1 MQDTLILGGI
11 EFTNRLFTGTGKFPD
26 KNIIPKILK
35 SSSSQMITVALRRV
49 DTQAQEENILNYI
62 SKDIVILPNTS
73 GARNA
78 EEAVLLARLA
88 REAGCGDFI
97 KIEVI
102 NDNKYLFP
110 DNEETIKATK
120 ILSEEGFIV
129 LPYMMPDLIAARKL
143 KEAGAAAIMPL
154 GSPIGS
160 NLGMQTIDMIKIL
173 IENIDLKSKR
183 AVITSLKKRKNLLVR
198 PSVANISNIYV
209 TFSVEEPELNL
220 SQVNRFL
227 ISAESMGVEV
237 SLVLTKC
244 DLISD
249 KRRSYLIDKFEKWGY
264 QVITLNLQKSD
275 CFKNLLAELK
285 QKECSI
291 FMGPSGVGKTTLLN
305 MIIPG
310 LQNSTSP
317 VSNKI
322 KRGKNTTRNVE
333 LFSMSNQSYIV
344 DTPGFNMQPLEVDIK
359 LLPNLYSE
367 IYKQVIEE
375 GIKCKFRNCLH
386 LNDEGCNLN
395 KSFERYSFYKEMIES
410 SKSHYYQNQE
420 D

>member
-1 MQDTLILGGI
+1 MKTNSKHLGLVTKKFN
-11 EFTNRLFTGTGKFPD
+11 EFFFVDL
-26 KNIIPKILK
+26 KN
-35 SSSSQMITVALRRV
+35 
-49 DTQAQEENILNYI
+49 
-62 SKDIVILPNTS
+62 
-73 GARNA
+73 
-78 EEAVLLARLA
+78 
-88 REAGCGDFI
+88 
-97 KIEVI
+97 
-102 NDNKYLFP
+102 
-110 DNEETIKATK
+110 
-120 ILSEEGFIV
+120 
-129 LPYMMPDLIAARKL
+129 
-143 KEAGAAAIMPL
+143 KE
-154 GSPIGS
+154 
-160 NLGMQTIDMIKIL
+160 NLGNSERFLCKVRKSINFKDQFIYVGDEVEID
-173 IENIDLKSKR
+173 NIDLTSKR
-183 AVITSLKKRKNLLVR
+183 AVIVSLKKRQNLLNR
-198 PSVANISNIYV
+198 PSVANISNIYI
-209 TFSVEEPELNL
+209 TFSVEEPKLNL

-249 KRRSYLIDKFEKWGY
+249 KRRSYLLDKFEKWGY

-275 CFKNLLAELK
+275 CFKYLLAELK

-344 DTPGFNMQPLEVDIK
+344 DTPGFNMQPLEVDIR

-367 IYKQVIEE
+367 IYKQVIDE

-386 LNDEGCNLN
+386 LNDEGCNLD
-395 KSFERYSFYKEMIES
+395 KSFERYSFYREMIES
-410 SKSHYYQNQE
+410 SKSHYSQNLE

>member
-1 MQDTLILGGI
+1 M
-11 EFTNRLFTGTGKFPD
+11 
-26 KNIIPKILK
+26 KI
-35 SSSSQMITVALRRV
+35 
-49 DTQAQEENILNYI
+49 N
-62 SKDIVILPNTS
+62 SK
-73 GARNA
+73 
-78 EEAVLLARLA
+78 
-88 REAGCGDFI
+88 
-97 KIEVI
+97 
-102 NDNKYLFP
+102 
-110 DNEETIKATK
+110 
-120 ILSEEGFIV
+120 
-129 LPYMMPDLIAARKL
+129 
-143 KEAGAAAIMPL
+143 
-154 GSPIGS
+154 
-160 NLGMQTIDMIKIL
+160 NLGLVTKKFNDFFLVDLKNQKNSGNSEKFLCKVRKSINFKDQLIYVGDEVF
-173 IENIDLKSKR
+173 IENIDSKSKR
-183 AVITSLKKRKNLLVR
+183 AVITSLKERRNLLVR
-198 PSVANISNIYV
+198 PSVSNISNIYI
-209 TFSVEEPELNL
+209 TFSVEEPALNL

-249 KRRSYLIDKFEKWGY
+249 TKRSSLIDKFEKWGY
-264 QVITLNLQKSD
+264 QPITLNFEKSD
-275 CFKNLLAELK
+275 CFNNFLAELK
-285 QKECSI
+285 KKKCSI

-310 LQNSTSP
+310 LQNSTAP

-333 LFSMSNQSYIV
+333 LFSISNQSYIV
-344 DTPGFNMQPLEVDIK
+344 DTPGFNMQPLDVDIR

-367 IYKQVIEE
+367 IYKQVIDEE
-375 GIKCKFRNCLH
+375 IKCKFRDCLH

>member
-1 MQDTLILGGI
+1 M
-11 EFTNRLFTGTGKFPD
+11 
-26 KNIIPKILK
+26 KIK
-35 SSSSQMITVALRRV
+35 
-49 DTQAQEENILNYI
+49 
-62 SKDIVILPNTS
+62 
-73 GARNA
+73 
-78 EEAVLLARLA
+78 
-88 REAGCGDFI
+88 
-97 KIEVI
+97 
-102 NDNKYLFP
+102 NKYLGLV
-110 DNEETIKATK
+110 TK
-120 ILSEEGFIV
+120 KFNDFFLVDLKNQENFGNSEKFLCKVRKSINFKNQ
-129 LPYMMPDLIAARKL
+129 LIYVGD
-143 KEAGAAAIMPL
+143 EVV
-154 GSPIGS
+154 
-160 NLGMQTIDMIKIL
+160 
-173 IENIDLKSKR
+173 IENIDLKRKR

-198 PSVANISNIYV
+198 PSVANISNIYI
-209 TFSVEEPELNL
+209 TFSVEEPALNL

-249 KRRSYLIDKFEKWGY
+249 KRRSSLIDKFEKWGY
-264 QVITLNLQKSD
+264 HAITLNLEKTVY
-275 CFKNLLAELK
+275 FNNFLVELK

-305 MIIPG
+305 MVIPG
-310 LQNSTSP
+310 LQNRTAP

-333 LFSMSNQSYIV
+333 LFSISNQSYIV
-344 DTPGFNMQPLEVDIK
+344 DTPGFNMQPLEVDIR

-367 IYKQVIEE
+367 INKQIIDEE
-375 GIKCKFRNCLH
+375 IKCKFRNCLH
-386 LNDEGCNLN
+386 LDDEGCNLN

>member
-1 MQDTLILGGI
+1 MK
-11 EFTNRLFTGTGKFPD
+11 TN
-26 KNIIPKILK
+26 
-35 SSSSQMITVALRRV
+35 S
-49 DTQAQEENILNYI
+49 
-62 SKDIVILPNTS
+62 
-73 GARNA
+73 
-78 EEAVLLARLA
+78 
-88 REAGCGDFI
+88 
-97 KIEVI
+97 
-102 NDNKYLFP
+102 KYLGLV
-110 DNEETIKATK
+110 TK
-120 ILSEEGFIV
+120 KFNDFFLVDLKNQEDINNSEKFLCKVRKSINFK
-129 LPYMMPDLIAARKL
+129 DQLIYVGD
-143 KEAGAAAIMPL
+143 EVV
-154 GSPIGS
+154 
-160 NLGMQTIDMIKIL
+160 

-183 AVITSLKKRKNLLVR
+183 AVITSLKKRKNLLGR

-227 ISAESMGVEV
+227 ISAESMEVEV

-264 QVITLNLQKSD
+264 QVIILNVKKSD

-310 LQNSTSP
+310 LQNSTSA

-359 LLPNLYSE
+359 LIPNLYME
-367 IYKQVIEE
+367 IYKQVIDK
-375 GIKCKFRNCLH
+375 GIRCKFRNCLH

-395 KSFERYSFYKEMIES
+395 KSFERYIFY
-410 SKSHYYQNQE
+410 SKNFR
-420 D
+420 

>member
-1 MQDTLILGGI
+1 M
-11 EFTNRLFTGTGKFPD
+11 K
-26 KNIIPKILK
+26 
-35 SSSSQMITVALRRV
+35 LRS
-49 DTQAQEENILNYI
+49 N
-62 SKDIVILPNTS
+62 
-73 GARNA
+73 
-78 EEAVLLARLA
+78 
-88 REAGCGDFI
+88 
-97 KIEVI
+97 
-102 NDNKYLFP
+102 
-110 DNEETIKATK
+110 
-120 ILSEEGFIV
+120 
-129 LPYMMPDLIAARKL
+129 
-143 KEAGAAAIMPL
+143 
-154 GSPIGS
+154 
-160 NLGMQTIDMIKIL
+160 NLGLVTKKFNEFFLVDLKPKEKYGNCDRFLCKVKKSINFEDQIIYVGDEVVID
-173 IENIDLKSKR
+173 NIDLRSKR
-183 AVITSLKKRKNLLVR
+183 ALIISLRRRKNLLVR
-198 PSVANISNIYV
+198 PSVANISNIYIV
-209 TFSVEEPELNL
+209 FSVEEPELNL

-249 KRRSYLIDKFEKWGY
+249 KRRSFLLDKFLHWGY
-264 QVITLNLQKSD
+264 QAITLNLQKPSYL
-275 CFKNLLAELK
+275 KNLLAELK
-285 QKECSI
+285 QKKCSI

-310 LQNSTSP
+310 LENSTAP

-322 KRGKNTTRNVE
+322 KRGKNTTRNIE
-333 LFSMSNQSYIV
+333 LFSLSNQSYIV

-367 IYKQVIEE
+367 IYKQLVDKRIR
-375 GIKCKFRNCLH
+375 CKFRNCLH